1 MGILGV
7 GMAKTSLKYEQ
18 PSRASQVM
26 VLGFSVA
33 VAFMA
38 GWLVLTIMLGNS
50 GTTMVAT
57 ADDEVPAMAT
67 KQPPRVE
74 SSRVAASPPIVAP
87 RQLLSP
93 QADPGSLPGAA
104 PAAAA
109 PAAAPAA
116 AAKITPPAAPAAA
129 AKITPPAAPAASSGA
144 ALASLPPAPA
154 VSAPATV
161 PAAQSPMAAGSINDR
176 VAVGDIYAQVTN
188 KIGDEPADAP
198 EVVPLPPHRPRTA
211 SVPFPRPRPQMEAQV
226 QAQPEPRSLFDIIT
240 GGR

>member
-1 MGILGV
+1 
-7 GMAKTSLKYEQ
+7 MAKTSLKYEQ
-18 PSRASQVM
+18 PSRVSQVL

-38 GWLVLTIMLGNS
+38 GWLVLTIMLGS
-50 GTTMVAT
+50 SDSMVAT

-74 SSRVAASPPIVAP
+74 NPRIAVSPPIVAP

-93 QADPGSLPGAA
+93 QADPGGWPG
-104 PAAAA
+104 AA

-116 AAKITPPAAPAAA
+116 AAKITAPAPTAPAPPAAR
-129 AKITPPAAPAASSGA
+129 AAPAGA

-154 VSAPATV
+154 VTAPATV
-161 PAAQSPMAAGSINDR
+161 PAAQSPAAAGAINDR
-176 VAVGDIYAQVTN
+176 LAVADIYAQVTN
-188 KIGDEPADAP
+188 KIADEPADAP
-198 EVVPLPPHRPRTA
+198 EVIPLPPHRPRMA
-211 SVPFPRPRPQMEAQV
+211 AVPFPRPRPQMEEHA
-226 QAQPEPRSLFDIIT
+226 QAQAEPRSFFDFLT

>member
-18 PSRASQVM
+18 PSRASQLL

-74 SSRVAASPPIVAP
+74 SPRVAASPPIVAP

-104 PAAAA
+104 PAAA
-109 PAAAPAA
+109 PAAPPAA
-116 AAKITPPAAPAAA
+116 AAKITPS
-129 AKITPPAAPAASSGA
+129 TPPAASSGA

-154 VSAPATV
+154 VAAPATV

-211 SVPFPRPRPQMEAQV
+211 SVPFPRPRPQMEAQA
-226 QAQPEPRSLFDIIT
+226 QAQPEQRSWFDIIT

>member
-1 MGILGV
+1 
-7 GMAKTSLKYEQ
+7 MAKTSLKYEQ
-18 PSRASQVM
+18 PSWASQVL

-57 ADDEVPAMAT
+57 ADDEVPAMPT

-74 SSRVAASPPIVAP
+74 TQRITVSPPIVAP

-93 QADPGSLPGAA
+93 QADPGSWPGAAPKAA

-109 PAAAPAA
+109 DTKIASPAA
-116 AAKITPPAAPAAA
+116 AAKP
-129 AKITPPAAPAASSGA
+129 SGA
-144 ALASLPPAPA
+144 ALASLPPGPE
-154 VSAPATV
+154 VTAPATI
-161 PAAQSPMAAGSINDR
+161 PAAQSPTVVGSINDR

-188 KIGDEPADAP
+188 KIADEPADAADI
-198 EVVPLPPHRPRTA
+198 VPLPPHRPRI
-211 SVPFPRPRPQMEAQV
+211 SVPFPRPRPQLEEHA

>member
-1 MGILGV
+1 
-7 GMAKTSLKYEQ
+7 MAKTSLRYEQ
-18 PSRASQVM
+18 PSRASQVL
-26 VLGFSVA
+26 VLCFSVA

-38 GWLVLTIMLGNS
+38 GWLVLTIMLGNG

-74 SSRVAASPPIVAP
+74 NAGITVSPPIVAP
-87 RQLLSP
+87 QQLLSP
-93 QADPGSLPGAA
+93 QADPGSWPGAA
-104 PAAAA
+104 PAAR

-116 AAKITPPAAPAAA
+116 DAKITPPAAPAA
-129 AKITPPAAPAASSGA
+129 PAAPAGT

-154 VSAPATV
+154 VTAPATV
-161 PAAQSPMAAGSINDR
+161 PTAPSPVAIGSINDR

-188 KIGDEPADAP
+188 KIADEPADAP
-198 EVVPLPPHRPRTA
+198 EIVPLPPHRPRI
-211 SVPFPRPRPQMEAQV
+211 SVPFPRPRPQLEEHA
-226 QAQPEPRSLFDIIT
+226 QAQAEPRSFFDFLT

>member
-1 MGILGV
+1 
-7 GMAKTSLKYEQ
+7 MAKTSLKYEQ
-18 PSRASQVM
+18 PSRASQVL

-38 GWLVLTIMLGNS
+38 GWLVLTIMLGS
-50 GTTMVAT
+50 SDSMVAT

-74 SSRVAASPPIVAP
+74 NPRIAVSPPIVAP

-93 QADPGSLPGAA
+93 QADPGGWPG
-104 PAAAA
+104 AA

-116 AAKITPPAAPAAA
+116 AAKITAPAPPAPAPPAAR
-129 AKITPPAAPAASSGA
+129 AAPAGA

-154 VSAPATV
+154 VTAPATV
-161 PAAQSPMAAGSINDR
+161 PAAQSPAAAGAINDR
-176 VAVGDIYAQVTN
+176 LAVADIYAQVTN
-188 KIGDEPADAP
+188 KIADEPADAP
-198 EVVPLPPHRPRTA
+198 EVIPLPPHRPRMA
-211 SVPFPRPRPQMEAQV
+211 AVPFPRPRPQMEEHA
-226 QAQPEPRSLFDIIT
+226 QAQAEPRSFFDFLT

>member
-18 PSRASQVM
+18 PSWASQLL

-50 GTTMVAT
+50 GTTVVAT

-74 SSRVAASPPIVAP
+74 SPRIAASPPIVAP
-87 RQLLSP
+87 RELLSP
-93 QADPGSLPGAA
+93 QADPGSRSGAT
-104 PAAAA
+104 PATA

-116 AAKITPPAAPAAA
+116 SAPPAA
-129 AKITPPAAPAASSGA
+129 APAPTGA
-144 ALASLPPAPA
+144 ALASLPPAP
-154 VSAPATV
+154 VVTAPATV
-161 PAAQSPMAAGSINDR
+161 PAEQSPAAAGSINDR
-176 VAVGDIYAQVTN
+176 IAVGDIYAQVTN
-188 KIGDEPADAP
+188 KIGDESADAP

-226 QAQPEPRSLFDIIT
+226 QAQPEQRSWFDIIT

>member
-1 MGILGV
+1 MGTLGV

-18 PSRASQVM
+18 PSWASQLL

-50 GTTMVAT
+50 GTNMVAT

-74 SSRVAASPPIVAP
+74 SPRIAASPPIVAP

-93 QADPGSLPGAA
+93 QADPGSAPGAA
-104 PAAAA
+104 PAAS
-109 PAAAPAA
+109 PGPAA
-116 AAKITPPAAPAAA
+116 AAKVAPPAAA
-129 AKITPPAAPAASSGA
+129 AAPPAPMGT
-144 ALASLPPAPA
+144 ALASLPP
-154 VSAPATV
+154 VVTAPATA
-161 PAAQSPMAAGSINDR
+161 PAAPSPMAAGSINDR
-176 VAVGDIYAQVTN
+176 TAVADIYGQVTN
-188 KIGDEPADAP
+188 KIGDEPTDAP
-198 EVVPLPPHRPRTA
+198 EIVPLPPPRPRVA

-226 QAQPEPRSLFDIIT
+226 QAQPEPRSWFDIIT

>member
-1 MGILGV
+1 
-7 GMAKTSLKYEQ
+7 MAKTSLKYEQ
-18 PSRASQVM
+18 PSRASQVL

-38 GWLVLTIMLGNS
+38 GWLVLTIMLGPNDNA
-50 GTTMVAT
+50 MVAT

-74 SSRVAASPPIVAP
+74 NPRVAASPPIVAP

-93 QADPGSLPGAA
+93 QADPGSWPGAA
-104 PAAAA
+104 PAAD

-116 AAKITPPAAPAAA
+116 TAKVTAPAAPAA
-129 AKITPPAAPAASSGA
+129 PSAPAGA

-154 VSAPATV
+154 VTAPATV
-161 PAAQSPMAAGSINDR
+161 PAAQSPTAVGSINDR
-176 VAVGDIYAQVTN
+176 IAVGDIYAQVTN
-188 KIGDEPADAP
+188 KIADEPADAP
-198 EVVPLPPHRPRTA
+198 DIVPLPPHRPRI
-211 SVPFPRPRPQMEAQV
+211 SVPFPRPRPQMEAQAQV
-226 QAQPEPRSLFDIIT
+226 QPEPRSLFDIIT

>member
-7 GMAKTSLKYEQ
+7 GMAKTNLKYEQ
-18 PSRASQVM
+18 PSRASQIM

-33 VAFMA
+33 AAFMA

-50 GTTMVAT
+50 GSTMVAT

-74 SSRVAASPPIVAP
+74 GPRVTASQPIVAP

-93 QADPGSLPGAA
+93 QADPGSWPGAA
-104 PAAAA
+104 PAAA
-109 PAAAPAA
+109 PAVAPAA
-116 AAKITPPAAPAAA
+116 AAKIAPSTP
-129 AKITPPAAPAASSGA
+129 PAASSGA
-144 ALASLPPAPA
+144 ALASLPPGPA
-154 VSAPATV
+154 VTAPATV
-161 PAAQSPMAAGSINDR
+161 PAAQSPTAAASINDR

-198 EVVPLPPHRPRTA
+198 EVIPLPPHRPRTA
-211 SVPFPRPRPQMEAQV
+211 SVPFPRPRPQMEAQA
-226 QAQPEPRSLFDIIT
+226 QAQPEQRSWFDIIT

>member
-1 MGILGV
+1 
-7 GMAKTSLKYEQ
+7 MAKTSLKYEQ
-18 PSRASQVM
+18 PSRASQVL

-38 GWLVLTIMLGNS
+38 GWLVLTIMLGS
-50 GTTMVAT
+50 SDSMVAT

-74 SSRVAASPPIVAP
+74 NPRIAVSPPIVAP

-93 QADPGSLPGAA
+93 QADPGGWPG
-104 PAAAA
+104 AA

-116 AAKITPPAAPAAA
+116 AAKITAPAPPAPAPSAPRAAPA
-129 AKITPPAAPAASSGA
+129 GA

-154 VSAPATV
+154 VTAPATV
-161 PAAQSPMAAGSINDR
+161 PAAQSPTAVGAINDR
-176 VAVGDIYAQVTN
+176 LAVADIYAQVTN
-188 KIGDEPADAP
+188 KIADEPVDAP

-211 SVPFPRPRPQMEAQV
+211 AVPFPRPRPQLEEHA
-226 QAQPEPRSLFDIIT
+226 QAQAEPRSFFDFLT

>member
-1 MGILGV
+1 
-7 GMAKTSLKYEQ
+7 MAKTSLKYEQ
-18 PSRASQVM
+18 PSWASQLL

-50 GTTMVAT
+50 GTSMVAT

-74 SSRVAASPPIVAP
+74 SPRIAASPPIVAP

-93 QADPGSLPGAA
+93 QADPGSWPGAA
-104 PAAAA
+104 PAAR
-109 PAAAPAA
+109 PAPAA
-116 AAKITPPAAPAAA
+116 AAKITAPATAAAPPAP
-129 AKITPPAAPAASSGA
+129 TGT
-144 ALASLPPAPA
+144 ALASLPPVP
-154 VSAPATV
+154 VVTAPATA
-161 PAAQSPMAAGSINDR
+161 PAAQSPIAAGSINDR
-176 VAVGDIYAQVTN
+176 IAVGDIYGQVTN
-188 KIGDEPADAP
+188 KIGDEPAETP
-198 EVVPLPPHRPRTA
+198 EVVPLPPPRPRTA

>member
-18 PSRASQVM
+18 PSWASQLL

-38 GWLVLTIMLGNS
+38 GWLVLTIMLGNG

-74 SSRVAASPPIVAP
+74 SPRIAESPPIVAP

-93 QADPGSLPGAA
+93 QADPGSRAGAAATA
-104 PAAAA
+104 PAA
-109 PAAAPAA
+109 AA
-116 AAKITPPAAPAAA
+116 AAKITPSAAPAA
-129 AKITPPAAPAASSGA
+129 PPAPTGA

-154 VSAPATV
+154 VTAPATV
-161 PAAQSPMAAGSINDR
+161 PAAQSPTAAGSINDR
-176 VAVGDIYAQVTN
+176 IGVGDIYAQVTN

>member
-1 MGILGV
+1 
-7 GMAKTSLKYEQ
+7 MAKTSLKYEQ
-18 PSRASQVM
+18 PSRASQVL

-57 ADDEVPAMAT
+57 ADDEVPAMPT

-74 SSRVAASPPIVAP
+74 TQRITVSPPIVAP
-87 RQLLSP
+87 RLLLSP
-93 QADPGSLPGAA
+93 QADPGSWPGAA
-104 PAAAA
+104 PKAA

-116 AAKITPPAAPAAA
+116 DAKIASPAAA
-129 AKITPPAAPAASSGA
+129 AKPSGA
-144 ALASLPPAPA
+144 ALASLPPGPE
-154 VSAPATV
+154 VTAPATI
-161 PAAQSPMAAGSINDR
+161 PAAQSPTAVGSINDR

-188 KIGDEPADAP
+188 KIADEPADAP
-198 EVVPLPPHRPRTA
+198 DIVPLPPHRPRI
-211 SVPFPRPRPQMEAQV
+211 SVPFPRPRPQLEEHA
-226 QAQPEPRSLFDIIT
+226 QAQPEPRSFFDFLT

>member
-1 MGILGV
+1 
-7 GMAKTSLKYEQ
+7 MAKTSLKYEQ
-18 PSRASQVM
+18 PSRASQVL

-38 GWLVLTIMLGNS
+38 GWLVLTIMLGS
-50 GTTMVAT
+50 SDSMVAT

-74 SSRVAASPPIVAP
+74 NPRIAVSPPIVAP

-93 QADPGSLPGAA
+93 QADPGGWPG
-104 PAAAA
+104 AA

-116 AAKITPPAAPAAA
+116 APKITAPVPPAPAPPAAR
-129 AKITPPAAPAASSGA
+129 AAPAGA

-154 VSAPATV
+154 VTAPATV
-161 PAAQSPMAAGSINDR
+161 PAAQSPTAVGSINDR
-176 VAVGDIYAQVTN
+176 LAVADIYAQVTN
-188 KIGDEPADAP
+188 KIADEPADAP

-211 SVPFPRPRPQMEAQV
+211 AVPFPRPRPQMEE
-226 QAQPEPRSLFDIIT
+226 QAQARAEPRSFFDFLT